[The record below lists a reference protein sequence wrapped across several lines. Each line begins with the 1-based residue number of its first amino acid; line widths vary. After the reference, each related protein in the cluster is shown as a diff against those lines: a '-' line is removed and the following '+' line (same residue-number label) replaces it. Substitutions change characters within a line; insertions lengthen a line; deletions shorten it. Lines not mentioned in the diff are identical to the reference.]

1 MTRNNTKEKSIS
13 ELMAEIEQ
21 LRDDIR
27 KHDDLYYNLD
37 SPEISDAEYDRLFRR
52 LVELE
57 ESHPGLITPESPSQR
72 VGGSPL
78 EKFDQIQHAAPMMSL
93 SNIFERNELF
103 EFDQRVKKTLGRPSG
118 IKYVVEPKL
127 DGVAIELIYESGS
140 LVSAST
146 RGDGETGEDVT
157 RNIRTIRSV
166 PLQLKLHGRLSGLRL
181 IDVRG
186 EIFMNRADFD
196 KVNRERDE
204 LGLASFA
211 NPRNASAGSIRQLDP
226 KVTARRPLKF
236 LAYGVGRLQGLE
248 PETHYE
254 LLQMLSDTGTPV
266 NLVHTRLCE
275 DIQSVWEYYDELLNA
290 RNSLPYEIDGAVVK
304 VNSFADQAIMGVKTR
319 SPRWAVAF
327 KFEPLQTTTRII
339 RIEVGV
345 GRTGILTPVAIMEPV
360 GVGGVTVSRATL
372 HNQDEIDRK
381 DIREGDVVVIQ
392 RAGDVIPEVVQVIKE
407 KRAPDSQQYVLP
419 DKCPAC
425 GSNAVRLEGQA
436 ATRCMNSSCSARIK
450 ETLKHFASRN
460 AMDIEGLGSKLVE
473 QLVDNGL
480 VAGPADIYRLTA
492 EQLSSLDRMAIK
504 SASNLLESIEK
515 SKRTSLNRLLFGL
528 GIPLVGEYVAKLLVS
543 AFGSIESIASR
554 TVDELTAV
562 QGIGPEVAQSVTRFF
577 GEPRNMEMIRKLFES
592 GVTLDA
598 ANETKP
604 EDPAKIRDKVFVF
617 TGTLQIPR
625 NEAKRMVENLGATV
639 SGSVSRKTDFVVAGL
654 DPGSKIDKAEQLG
667 VKILSEEEFLKLCD
681 L

>member
-1 MTRNNTKEKSIS
+1 MTRNNTNEKSIS
-13 ELMAEIEQ
+13 ELTAEIEQ
-21 LRDDIR
+21 LRDEIR

-57 ESHPGLITPESPSQR
+57 ENHPDLITPESPSQR

-103 EFDQRVKKTLGRPSG
+103 EFDQRVKKTLRRTTG

-127 DGVAIELIYESGS
+127 DGVAIELVYENGS

-266 NLVHTRLCE
+266 NLVHTHLCE
-275 DIQSVWEYYDELLNA
+275 DIQTVWDYYGELSNA

-345 GRTGILTPVAIMEPV
+345 GRTGTLTPVAIMEPV

-392 RAGDVIPEVVQVIKE
+392 RAGDVIPEVVKVIKE

-460 AMDIEGLGSKLVE
+460 AMDIEGLGAKLVE

-480 VAGPADIYRLTA
+480 VSGPADIFRLTA

-554 TVDELTAV
+554 TVDELTAI

-577 GEPRNMEMIRKLFES
+577 GEPCNVEMIRKLFES

-598 ANETKP
+598 VNETEP
-604 EDPAKIRDKVFVF
+604 GDPGKFRDKVFVF
-617 TGTLQIPR
+617 TGTLRISR

-654 DPGSKIDKAEQLG
+654 DPGSKIDKAAQLG
-667 VKILSEEEFLKLCD
+667 VKIVSEEEFLKMCD